1 MDIVKD
7 KEMRREIILDNYQN
21 VMEVL
26 KTFFNVISPFLI
38 GIFIAYLLYMPSR
51 KFEKL
56 YGKSKIKFIAKNHE
70 YWEYLQYI

>member
-1 MDIVKD
+1 MNVEKKHNWQRWMYWFGLGLSLILISK
-7 KEMRREIILDNYQN
+7 ILDNYQN

-51 KFEKL
+51 NL
-56 YGKSKIKFIAKNHE
+56 KNCME
-70 YWEYLQYI
+70 NQK